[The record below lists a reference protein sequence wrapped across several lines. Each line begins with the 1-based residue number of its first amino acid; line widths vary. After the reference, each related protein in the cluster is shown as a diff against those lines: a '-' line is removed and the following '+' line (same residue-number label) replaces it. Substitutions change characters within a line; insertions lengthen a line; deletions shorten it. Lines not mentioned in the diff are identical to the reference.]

1 MPKLDDIIVGLDI
14 GTTKVCTVIGQ
25 VRPAGIE
32 ILGVGIAP
40 SYGLRKG
47 VVVNID
53 STVDSITKSIEEA
66 ELTAG
71 VEVDS
76 VYAGIAG
83 GHIKGINTRGMVAIS
98 SRNREITKADVN
110 RAIDSAKAISI
121 PMDREVIHVFTQEF
135 KVDDQDGIKE
145 PVGMS
150 GSRLEVEAH
159 IVTGAVTSA
168 ENIVKSIN
176 RAGYQVNDIVL
187 QPFASSKAVMS
198 QEEKE
203 LGEVLIDLGGGTTDL
218 VMYINGSIWHTG
230 VLSIGGNHVTND
242 ISIGLRIPNIT
253 AENIKKDFAI
263 AAQNLIEDDIKID
276 LPSIAGRDSRQC
288 PLSELTEIVEAREI
302 EIFDLIA
309 RELESTGFKDLISGG
324 VVLTGGGSL
333 LKGTE
338 YLAEKVLKM
347 PVRIGYPVGVQG
359 LNEQVANPIYSTAV
373 GLVLYGYKNIDVKK
387 IFKNTKAAG
396 SSFTDIFE
404 RMVSWLKE
412 FF

>member
-1 MPKLDDIIVGLDI
+1 MSDLDDIIVGLDI

-25 VRPAGIE
+25 VRPAGVE

-83 GHIKGINTRGMVAIS
+83 GPIKGINTRGMVAIS

-187 QPFASSKAVMS
+187 QPFASSMAVMS

-253 AENIKKDFAI
+253 AEKIKKDFAI

-276 LPSIAGRDSRQC
+276 LPSIAGRDKRQC
-288 PLSELTEIVEAREI
+288 LLSELTEIVEAREI
-302 EIFDLIA
+302 EIFDLIS

-324 VVLTGGGSL
+324 VVFTGGGSL

-373 GLVLYGYKNIDVKK
+373 GLILYGYKNIDVKK
-387 IFKNTKAAG
+387 IFKNTKSAG
-396 SSFTDIFE
+396 SSFTDIFD